1 MDRQRDFVFSL
12 SGVNPLVDYNDE
24 NYGDQDCD
32 QEAELEI
39 RNSQMCRI
47 NLKIEGYHGRCCCS
61 TLHL

>member
-39 RNSQMCRI
+39 RTHKCA
-47 NLKIEGYHGRCCCS
+47 E
-61 TLHL
+61 